1 MSNAQNKAVE
11 QLIEAISA
19 VGVVSLSDSEDKF
32 PGDQISYPL
41 ASTGLFFGIPNST
54 TPKQQLEIRDQVVHL
69 LDGAEHFDE
78 LSRKYQLIKRDF
90 RSIVESSGQ
99 QDFEKLLCT
108 NLMHFLGE
116 TQQYGV
122 LNDDEIIL
130 SENLSPH
137 TVQIARLKLINSDE
151 YAVKVSTGELFVCQ
165 YQGYVVIVERHV
177 PFTATEKKH
186 IKLTLRYISL
196 LSMQNSM
203 NQAMRMLTEQ
213 NTDPDVALMQGSE
226 YLQACIDNLVKEAN
240 VDPLT
245 LAYNRRYVTRYVN
258 DLYARNIAFSVLLVD
273 IDHFK
278 KVNDK
283 HGHDIGDDVLREIV
297 SLFHKNC
304 RDSDVVARWG
314 GEEFLIVLK
323 GMDLGSS
330 VKKAERLRVE
340 VESNGFKA
348 EIALTASFGVSSSS
362 SLPVE
367 DLNMLVRLADKA
379 LYRAKSA
386 GRNKVEFHSE
396 G

>member
-1 MSNAQNKAVE
+1 MSKTQNKAVE
-11 QLIEAISA
+11 QLIEAIEE
-19 VGVVSLSDSEDKF
+19 VGIVSLSNAEDKF
-32 PGDQISYPL
+32 PDNQISYPL
-41 ASTGLFFGIPNST
+41 ASTGLYFGIPKST
-54 TPKQQLEIRDQVVHL
+54 TPKQQLEIRDQVVSL
-69 LDGAEHFDE
+69 LDSAEHFDE

-90 RSIVESSGQ
+90 RSIAESSGQ

-116 TQQYGV
+116 TQQFGV
-122 LNDDEIIL
+122 LSDDEIVF

-137 TVQIARLKLINSDE
+137 TIQIARLKLISSDE

-177 PFTATEKKH
+177 PLSDTEKNH
-186 IKLTLRYISL
+186 IKLTLRYVSL

-213 NTDPDVALMQGSE
+213 NTDPGIALMQGTE
-226 YLQACIDNLVKEAN
+226 YLQVCIDNLVKEAN

-245 LAYNRRYVTRYVN
+245 LAYNRRYVSRYVK
-258 DLYARNIAFSVLLVD
+258 DLYANNIAFSVLLID

-278 KVNDK
+278 KVNDEY
-283 HGHDIGDDVLREIV
+283 GHDIGDDVLREMV

-314 GEEFLIVLK
+314 GEEFLVVLK
-323 GMDLGSS
+323 GMDLESS
-330 VKKAERLRVE
+330 VKKAERLRSE
-340 VESNGFKA
+340 IESNSFKA
-348 EIALTASFGVSSSS
+348 KIAITASFGVSTSA
-362 SLPVE
+362 SLPID

-379 LYRAKSA
+379 LYRAKSS
-386 GRNKVEFHSE
+386 GRNRVEFHSDN
-396 G
+396 